1 MNAVT
6 ARTKVESLLARRFDR
21 VFERHERQPGELLPT
36 GVADI
41 DRCWYGLPRGAIS
54 EIHGSISSGRTSLL
68 LSVLS
73 QATAQVETCAL
84 VDCSDTFDVSSAVK
98 AGVDFDR
105 VLWVRC
111 SNNLERTF
119 KSVDLLLH
127 GGGFGF
133 IALLLSDVPAK
144 AVRRIISTWWF
155 RFRRAVENTPTV
167 LMVITPIACVRSCAA
182 LTLELKKN
190 TTVWPGSLS
199 LVSENSNGAL
209 TGKDRH
215 LTLVRT
221 PLSDDRALSHA
232 HWLQKICIHINRQ
245 RPVPWPNGPCKFEPA
260 HTLTMFDDIR

>member
-1 MNAVT
+1 MNAAV

-21 VFERHERQPGELLPT
+21 VFERPERQPGELFPT

-41 DRCWYGLPRGAIS
+41 DRCWYGLPRGAIT
-54 EIHGSISSGRTSLL
+54 EIHGSRSCGRTSLL

-73 QATAQVETCAL
+73 RATAQEETCAL
-84 VDCSDTFDVSSAVK
+84 VDCSDTFDLLSATK

-111 SNNLERTF
+111 SNNLERGF

-133 IALLLSDVPAK
+133 IALLLGDVPAK
-144 AVRRIISTWWF
+144 AARRIISSWWF

-182 LTLELKKN
+182 LTLELKKD
-190 TTVWPGSLS
+190 TAVWPGSLS

-209 TGKDRH
+209 TGKDHH
-215 LTLVRT
+215 LTLVRAPLAQSR
-221 PLSDDRALSHA
+221 PLSHSL
-232 HWLQKICIHINRQ
+232 WLQKISIHINRQ
-245 RPVPWPNGPCKFEPA
+245 RPVQWSDEACQFEPVLA
-260 HTLTMFDDIR
+260 LTMFEDIR